1 MSATSQSRTQA
12 LIPVTIAHGTEKV
25 DVSVPSGVTLGELIP
40 GLVRAHGRLDTAA
53 ATRGF
58 TVTTSS
64 GRRLDQSRSLPAQ
77 GVDAGALLTLSPIG
91 DDTREQRYD
100 DIVEAVGTAV
110 EAGQAPWTRTD
121 SLHLSAHAAA
131 TLILVAAVLLATG
144 GTAPV
149 PSAIVGGVGAV
160 LVILA
165 AAVVARIPATQGALS
180 LAHIAPVLAGCAGAA
195 LIPGQWTGPT
205 LTAAGIGVLL
215 ASTGILALP
224 HDLRPSA
231 AAPLITGAS
240 LTVTGV
246 LSGTGLPPDR
256 AAVTVVTALI
266 ILIIAAPWIAM
277 AQVPVRVTG
286 ATLTA
291 PVDAPALTA
300 RVARSHILVLSLK
313 SGASAAI
320 LLVSPLLTADGAGLM
335 LLAAVGTSLM
345 LSTRSLRSRAEVL
358 IGVVTGMLVVV
369 LTAIAVARQDP
380 TRLPAVVGATVLVAV
395 LLLAANVVDA
405 RMRPWLTRA
414 ADALSILSLLAIP
427 PLAALVWGVL

>member
-1 MSATSQSRTQA
+1 M
-12 LIPVTIAHGTEKV
+12 
-25 DVSVPSGVTLGELIP
+25 
-40 GLVRAHGRLDTAA
+40 
-53 ATRGF
+53 
-58 TVTTSS
+58 
-64 GRRLDQSRSLPAQ
+64 
-77 GVDAGALLTLSPIG
+77 
-91 DDTREQRYD
+91 
-100 DIVEAVGTAV
+100 
-110 EAGQAPWTRTD
+110 
-121 SLHLSAHAAA
+121 
-131 TLILVAAVLLATG
+131 
-144 GTAPV
+144 
-149 PSAIVGGVGAV
+149 
-160 LVILA
+160 
-165 AAVVARIPATQGALS
+165 
-180 LAHIAPVLAGCAGAA
+180 
-195 LIPGQWTGPT
+195 
-205 LTAAGIGVLL
+205 
-215 ASTGILALP
+215 
-224 HDLRPSA
+224 
-231 AAPLITGAS
+231 
-240 LTVTGV
+240 
-246 LSGTGLPPDR
+246 
-256 AAVTVVTALI
+256 TALI
-266 ILIIAAPWIAM
+266 ILVIAAPWIAM

-335 LLAAVGTSLM
+335 LLAAVGTALM

-380 TRLPAVVGATVLVAV
+380 ARLPAVVGATVLVAV

>member
-58 TVTTSS
+58 TIITSS
-64 GRRLDQSRSLPAQ
+64 GRRLDQSRSLLAQ

-131 TLILVAAVLLATG
+131 ALILVAAVLLATG

-165 AAVVARIPATQGALS
+165 AG
-180 LAHIAPVLAGCAGAA
+180 
-195 LIPGQWTGPT
+195 
-205 LTAAGIGVLL
+205 
-215 ASTGILALP
+215 
-224 HDLRPSA
+224 
-231 AAPLITGAS
+231 
-240 LTVTGV
+240 
-246 LSGTGLPPDR
+246 
-256 AAVTVVTALI
+256 
-266 ILIIAAPWIAM
+266 
-277 AQVPVRVTG
+277 
-286 ATLTA
+286 
-291 PVDAPALTA
+291 
-300 RVARSHILVLSLK
+300 
-313 SGASAAI
+313 
-320 LLVSPLLTADGAGLM
+320 
-335 LLAAVGTSLM
+335 
-345 LSTRSLRSRAEVL
+345 
-358 IGVVTGMLVVV
+358 
-369 LTAIAVARQDP
+369 
-380 TRLPAVVGATVLVAV
+380 
-395 LLLAANVVDA
+395 
-405 RMRPWLTRA
+405 
-414 ADALSILSLLAIP
+414 
-427 PLAALVWGVL
+427 

>member
-58 TVTTSS
+58 TIITSS
-64 GRRLDQSRSLPAQ
+64 GRRLDQSRSLLAQ

-131 TLILVAAVLLATG
+131 ALILVAAVLLATG

-165 AAVVARIPATQGALS
+165 AAVVARIPAT

-195 LIPGQWTGPT
+195 LVPGQWTGPT

-215 ASTGILALP
+215 ASTGVLALP

-246 LSGTGLPPDR
+246 LSGTGLPPNR

-266 ILIIAAPWIAM
+266 ILVIAAPWIAM

-335 LLAAVGTSLM
+335 LLAAVGTALM